1 MIDISERGTDFVRDL
16 GEAARKNPLSAALIG
31 MGVLWL
37 FTGSRPVERAGEFA
51 RRTGFNRIPDAAG
64 KVLETARSTLKSGAD
79 FGSGGVTS
87 ATETLWDGG
96 AAALDGAARFG
107 REHADAASEYARFI
121 PESGAEM
128 FDTVRTNLTELF
140 RAQPLALGAVGLA
153 IGAGIAAALPGS
165 EVEAV
170 YLGEASDTVKAKVAE
185 FATEQTARAT
195 TVAADVI
202 EAVTEESRKQGL
214 TVEGAKLAVGDIS
227 EKVGRVVDVAGKGI
241 SERVTPAKSSS
252 SRAGGTIGP
261 DTGPASRKSY
271 D

>member
-1 MIDISERGTDFVRDL
+1 MSDVSERGMDFVRDL
-16 GEAARKNPLSAALIG
+16 GDAARKNPLSAALIG

-37 FTGSRPVERAGEFA
+37 FTGSRPVERAGEFVQ
-51 RRTGFNRIPDAAG
+51 RTGSNRIPDAAG
-64 KVLETARSTLKSGAD
+64 KVLGTARSTLKSGAD

-107 REHADAASEYARFI
+107 REHADAASEYARSI

-128 FDTVRTNLTELF
+128 FAIRSNLTELF
-140 RAQPLALGAVGLA
+140 RARPLALGAIGLA

-165 EVEAV
+165 EVEAAS
-170 YLGEASDTVKAKVAE
+170 LGEASDTVKAKVAE

-195 TVAADVI
+195 TVAANVM
-202 EAVTEESRKQGL
+202 EAVTEEARKQGL
-214 TVEGAKLAVGDIS
+214 TVEGAKSAVGDIS

-241 SERVTPAKSSS
+241 SERVTPAKSS
-252 SRAGGTIGP
+252 
-261 DTGPASRKSY
+261 
-271 D
+271 